1 MQVDVALRDCSLA
14 EAELECQVSEVCL
27 LVLPKLTIAT
37 PIIFASL
44 IFARLIARKSARTI
58 SASSDGQPRLLEG
71 SRGRNPCPVC
81 AHVCNLSS
89 AAAAFSQ
96 LMSARSRCSRRVTGA
111 FDLHADIWLSLMSLT
126 PNVKY
131 LVHVVTMPGLKSRIH
146 VMGLASIPVEFFR
159 GSISTR
165 MLYRQRT

>member
-14 EAELECQVSEVCL
+14 KAELECQVSEVCL

-37 PIIFASL
+37 LIIFASL
-44 IFARLIARKSARTI
+44 IFASLIFASLIFASLIFARIIARKTARTF
-58 SASSDGQPRLLEG
+58 SASSYGQPRLLEG

-81 AHVCNLSS
+81 ARVCNLSS

-111 FDLHADIWLSLMSLT
+111 FDLHADIWLSLMS
-126 PNVKY
+126 
-131 LVHVVTMPGLKSRIH
+131 H
-146 VMGLASIPVEFFR
+146 A
-159 GSISTR
+159 
-165 MLYRQRT
+165 QR